1 MEMNRLAF
9 DFVIV
14 GCGLAGTAAALELCQ
29 WGDVAVVSKEP
40 VTGCNSYW
48 AQGGIAAAVDH
59 GDSVELHVAD
69 TLNAGHGLCHPAV
82 VADVA
87 GAAPDRVRWLERLGV
102 SFDVDGKTGRLS
114 LGLEGA
120 HSRRRILHAGGDAS
134 GKNVMLS
141 LHARLGDELNIVH
154 LNHHAVNS
162 LLVDANGRVA
172 GVLATDANSGE
183 ELWIRAR
190 RGTVLATGGAG
201 QLYARTTNPP
211 GSTGDG
217 IALAHSVGATVRNL
231 EFVQFHPTALDAD
244 CNPRFLISEAVRGA
258 GAHLVYR
265 DGRRLMAFHPMQ
277 DLAPRDVIARTIYES
292 LQRGEPV
299 YLDARK
305 VDDFQARFPTIFNG
319 CLARGYNPE
328 RDLLPVAPAA
338 HFMMGG
344 VEATLAGETCV
355 PGLYAVGEVSSTGL
369 HGANRLA
376 SNSLLECLVMAHQL
390 SLVIQDAEEMPLEAP
405 DSLQPVTR
413 FTTPPPELLSQVQ
426 DVMWTC
432 AGIVRDGAQLQ
443 HGLSNLLALQDRY
456 PHAAA
461 VYTAL
466 LVVQSALLR
475 EESRGAHYRS
485 DFPKTESAL
494 DCVDTRLQQP
504 CTYATVPTH

>member
-1 MEMNRLAF
+1 MNRLAF

-14 GCGLAGTAAALELCQ
+14 GCGLAGTAAALELCR

-48 AQGGIAAAVDH
+48 AQGGIAAAVDNE
-59 GDSVELHVAD
+59 DSVELHATD
-69 TLNAGHGLCHPAV
+69 TLAAGHGLCHPAV

-102 SFDVDGKTGRLS
+102 SFDVDHRTGRLS

-120 HSRRRILHAGGDAS
+120 HTRPRILHTGGDAS
-134 GKNVMLS
+134 GKNVML
-141 LHARLGDELNIVH
+141 RLTERLDDQPNVVR
-154 LNHHAVNS
+154 LNHHTVNS
-162 LLVDANGRVA
+162 LLVDAHGSVA
-172 GVLATDANSGE
+172 GVLATNTKTGE
-183 ELWIRAR
+183 ELWVRAR

-201 QLYARTTNPP
+201 QLYSRTTNPP
-211 GSTGDG
+211 GATGDG
-217 IALAHSVGATVRNL
+217 IALAHSVGAAVRNL
-231 EFVQFHPTALDAD
+231 EFVQFHPTALDAN

-258 GAHLVYR
+258 GAHLLYK

-277 DLAPRDVIARTIYES
+277 DLAPRDIIARTIYES
-292 LQRGEPV
+292 LQRDEPV

-305 VDDFQARFPTIFNG
+305 VEDFQARFPTIFNG

-344 VEATLAGETCV
+344 VETTLTGETRV
-355 PGLYAVGEVSSTGL
+355 PGLYAIGEVSSTGL

-390 SLVIQDAEEMPLEAP
+390 SLVLQNTEEMPLVTSGSIHP
-405 DSLQPVTR
+405 ITR
-413 FTTPPPELLSQVQ
+413 FTAHPPELLGQVQ
-426 DVMWTC
+426 HVMWTS
-432 AGIVRDGAQLQ
+432 AGIVRNGTQLK
-443 HGLSNLLALQDRY
+443 HGLTKLLALQDRY
-456 PHAAA
+456 PHSAA

-485 DFPKTESAL
+485 DFPQTGSKL
-494 DCVDTRLQQP
+494 DYVDTRLQQP
-504 CTYATVPTH
+504 CTHAPVPAN